1 MTIAMTPAMT
11 EACREFIRGR
21 DRMLARQ
28 ISAMT
33 GVAMTAMTTPAMT
46 AEGST
51 TMPFQYHY
59 EIKRS
64 AWVCTLD
71 GHEIASFMTEEEAAA
86 YCAYENGQQQHQT
99 VGG

>member
-11 EACREFIRGR
+11 EACRRFIRAR

-33 GVAMTAMTTPAMT
+33 AMTQPAMTAMT
-46 AEGST
+46 AERSIP
-51 TMPFQYHY
+51 MPFQYHF
-59 EIKRS
+59 EISRS
-64 AWVCTLD
+64 AWICTLD
-71 GHEIASFMTEEEAAA
+71 GHEIESFMTEEEAAA
-86 YCAYENGQQQHQT
+86 YCAYENGQQKNQT